1 MSYNQSNDNRYFNLH
16 LEGFAN
22 LYDARTI
29 TPKSGQSFE
38 PFLQVRAT
46 FLQGKADDAQPVF
59 VDLKV
64 TGKTAK
70 KIIEKFQTQIANRDV
85 KVNAVLKAGDLR
97 FTPSSPS
104 HGQEVR
110 VFTSARL
117 LSIKYLK
124 VDGQQVNLEQFNDTG
139 ARATAG
145 GTYQPEA
152 QQANPAVANAN
163 LPDTVTLDPEAPDFQ
178 QRKAEV
184 KAAGYTWSRDDSA
197 WIAPQS
203 PQAAPEGQ
211 DSANSQ
217 GDVVRLDKDQPD
229 FAARKA
235 ELKSQG
241 YRWDRGQQ
249 AWVRSAA

>member
-1 MSYNQSNDNRYFNLH
+1 MSYSQSNDNRYFNLH

-29 TPKSGQSFE
+29 TPKPGQSFE

-64 TGKTAK
+64 TGKTA
-70 KIIEKFQTQIANRDV
+70 
-85 KVNAVLKAGDLR
+85 NAVLKAGDLR

-104 HGQEVR
+104 QGQEVR

-145 GTYQPEA
+145 GTYQSEA

-178 QRKAEV
+178 QRKAEL

-217 GDVVRLDKDQPD
+217 GAVVRLDKGQPD

>member
-1 MSYNQSNDNRYFNLH
+1 MSYNQSNDQRYFNLH

-22 LYDARTI
+22 LYNARMV
-29 TPKSGQSFE
+29 TPKQGQSFE

-46 FLQGKADDAQPVF
+46 FLQGKAEDAQPVF

-70 KIIEKFQTQIANRDV
+70 KIIEKFQSEIADRDK

-97 FTPSSPS
+97 FTTSSPGP
-104 HGQEVR
+104 GQEVR

-124 VDGQQVNLEQFNDTG
+124 VDGQQVNLEQFNDAG
-139 ARATAG
+139 AQATAG
-145 GTYQPEA
+145 GSYQPQA
-152 QQANPAVANAN
+152 QQANPAAANAN
-163 LPDTVTLDPEAPDFQ
+163 SPDSVTLDPEAPDFK
-178 QRKAEV
+178 QRKAEL
-184 KAAGYTWSRDDSA
+184 KAAGYSWNRDQGA
-197 WIAPQS
+197 WVAPQS
-203 PQAAPEGQ
+203 RQTPENQAAP
-211 DSANSQ
+211 AQ
-217 GDVVRLDKDQPD
+217 GDVVRLDKNQPD

-241 YRWDRGQQ
+241 YRWDRDQQ
-249 AWVRSAA
+249 AWVRPAA